1 LVHIVQGVFVVK
13 QSVRNF
19 GVAALLAVAPTI
31 ATASASH
38 PFNLSQTPTFAKKA
52 SLDSKPEGQDAKAA
66 EDLASAVKARLDEE
80 PELKGSNI
88 TVTAA
93 ANVVTLR
100 GTLASP
106 VVRLKAVEITKA
118 TQGVGKVVNKINIKR

>member
-1 LVHIVQGVFVVK
+1 VK
-13 QSVRNF
+13 QSVRNL
-19 GVAALLAVAPTI
+19 GVAVLLAGAPTI
-31 ATASASH
+31 ATASSIH
-38 PFNLSQTPTFAKKA
+38 LFTLSKAQTPAFAEKV
-52 SLDSKPEGQDAKAA
+52 SLGSKPEAQGAKAA
-66 EDLASAVKARLDEE
+66 ENLASAVKARLDAE

-93 ANVVTLR
+93 ADVVTLK

-118 TQGVGKVVNKINIKR
+118 TQGVGKVVNKINIKK

>member
-1 LVHIVQGVFVVK
+1 LVVK
-13 QSVRNF
+13 QSVRNL
-19 GVAALLAVAPTI
+19 GVAALVAVAPTI

-38 PFNLSQTPTFAKKA
+38 PFTLSKSQAPTFAEKA
-52 SLDSKPEGQDAKAA
+52 SLGSRPEGQDAKAA
-66 EDLASAVKARLDEE
+66 EDLASAVKARLDAD
-80 PELKGSNI
+80 PELKGSNL

-118 TQGVGKVVNKINIKR
+118 TQGVGKVVNKINIKG